1 MGNPGITSR
10 TELREIALRSTM
22 WESEVQAARN
32 PVLTRPGSAA
42 AGLNSFPAVAG
53 GSVRSKLSF
62 HWAAIV
68 GRKF

>member
-1 MGNPGITSR
+1 MGNPR
-10 TELREIALRSTM
+10 QEVREIALRSTM

-53 GSVRSKLSF
+53 GSVR
-62 HWAAIV
+62 
-68 GRKF
+68 